1 MGGRLTALMLLVTV
15 SYATASYGTG
25 DPVRVYEGK
34 KTILTGPYD
43 ERVAPQKRP
52 GAFSP
57 VDYPAVFV
65 ENDYF
70 AGEHHCRRR

>member
-1 MGGRLTALMLLVTV
+1 MAAVRLTALMLLVTV
-15 SYATASYGTG
+15 SYAAA